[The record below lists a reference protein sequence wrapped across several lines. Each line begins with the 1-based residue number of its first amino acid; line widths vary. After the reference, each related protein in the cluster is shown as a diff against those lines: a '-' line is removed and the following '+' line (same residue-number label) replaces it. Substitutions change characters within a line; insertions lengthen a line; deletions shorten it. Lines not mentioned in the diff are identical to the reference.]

1 MGTEIHLYA
10 VLAAGIAAFV
20 VGGLWYSV
28 LFGKMWMEARGVTRE
43 EAMAKG
49 ANPAKM
55 FGVTLALDLVIAFVL
70 DHTLGTY
77 GDPSMSL
84 TLMIA
89 GGIALGFIIPA
100 MAVNYL
106 YQQATLKHFLI
117 DAGHWLSALLA
128 MGVVL
133 ELLS

>member
-1 MGTEIHLYA
+1 MGTDIHWLA
-10 VLAAGIAAFV
+10 VVAAGIAAFM
-20 VGGLWYSV
+20 VGGVWYSV
-28 LFGKMWMEARGVTRE
+28 LFGKMWMAERGITVEEAKARG
-43 EAMAKG
+43 
-49 ANPAKM
+49 ANTGMM
-55 FGVTLALDLVIAFVL
+55 FGITIVLDLVIAFVL

-100 MAVNYL
+100 MAVNHL

-117 DAGHWLSALLA
+117 DAGHWLAAMLA

-133 ELLS
+133 DQLS